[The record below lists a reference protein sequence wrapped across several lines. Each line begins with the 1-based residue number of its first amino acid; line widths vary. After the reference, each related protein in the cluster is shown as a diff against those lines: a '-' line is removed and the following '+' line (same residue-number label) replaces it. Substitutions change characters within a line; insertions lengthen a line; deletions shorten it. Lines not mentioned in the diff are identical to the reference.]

1 MLWMIAVAL
10 ILFWLLGLVTGYM
23 KGNFTHILLFIA
35 IVAMLIQI
43 EDDCSDYDSDRKR
56 KRYLR
61 RQLISRSRKILPKL
75 AMLSGEKISQPTIL
89 LQAYREE

>member
-43 EDDCSDYDSDRKR
+43 EDDCSDYGSDGTR
-56 KRYLR
+56 KRYLK
-61 RQLISRSRKILPKL
+61 RQLISRSRKSLSGI
-75 AMLSGEKISQPTIL
+75 AMLSGEKISQPVISPQT
-89 LQAYREE
+89 YREE

>member
-1 MLWMIAVAL
+1 MLWTMAVVL
-10 ILFWLLGLVTGYM
+10 IVLWMLGLVTGYTM
-23 KGNFTHILLFIA
+23 GYFTHILLFIA

-56 KRYLR
+56 KRYLK
-61 RQLISRSRKILPKL
+61 RQLISRPREILPKL
-75 AMLSGEKISQPTIL
+75 AMLSGEKILQPTIL

>member
-1 MLWMIAVAL
+1 MLWTMAVVL
-10 ILFWLLGLVTGYM
+10 IVLWMLGLMTGFTM
-23 KGNFTHILLFIA
+23 GHFTHILLVIA